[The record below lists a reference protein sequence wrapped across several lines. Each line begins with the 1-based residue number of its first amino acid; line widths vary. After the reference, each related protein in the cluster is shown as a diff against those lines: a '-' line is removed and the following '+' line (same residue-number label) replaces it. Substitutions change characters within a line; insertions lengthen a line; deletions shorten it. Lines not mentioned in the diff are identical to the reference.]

1 MDSILS
7 VKNLTKTYENFKLDN
22 VSFDL
27 PKGCIMGFIGENGAG
42 KSTTIKS
49 ILNLIEIDGGSIS
62 ILGTDNLSANKK
74 LKESIGVVFDENCF
88 PENLTTK
95 EINKIIKKY
104 TKHNVPHFFVYAK
117 DKTEYQV
124 EPSNDSTMNRISVA
138 IPDSRVKYS
147 KSIGKFDWT
156 VLIDRDVDYTIRETS
171 PIIERYN
178 YWLTHRRQ
186 FNAEMDNVKD
196 DDLYMYRCIRD
207 DIVGDYDPAYVVN
220 SLVAYAY
227 TVKKVSNK
235 KMLWACFGWDI
246 VENIRRNVVGLGNIC
261 PICGKRFV
269 PRDTRQQYCSA
280 ECGKVADNQRRIAA
294 YEAPFPTGKIAFE

>member
-1 MDSILS
+1 M
-7 VKNLTKTYENFKLDN
+7 
-22 VSFDL
+22 
-27 PKGCIMGFIGENGAG
+27 
-42 KSTTIKS
+42 
-49 ILNLIEIDGGSIS
+49 
-62 ILGTDNLSANKK
+62 
-74 LKESIGVVFDENCF
+74 
-88 PENLTTK
+88 
-95 EINKIIKKY
+95 
-104 TKHNVPHFFVYAK
+104 YAK

-124 EPSNDSTMNRISVA
+124 EPANDSAMNRISAA

-156 VLIDRDVDYTIRETS
+156 VLIDRDVDYTIRENS

-178 YWLTHRRQ
+178 YWVTHRRQ

-196 DDLYMYRCIRD
+196 DALYMYRCIRD

-227 TVKKVSNK
+227 TVKKASNK

-261 PICGKRFV
+261 PICGKRFA

-294 YEAPFPTGKIAFE
+294 YEAPFPTGRIAFE

>member
-1 MDSILS
+1 M
-7 VKNLTKTYENFKLDN
+7 KKTVERYAKTQW
-22 VSFDL
+22 L
-27 PKGCIMGFIGENGAG
+27 PTRPKA
-42 KSTTIKS
+42 
-49 ILNLIEIDGGSIS
+49 
-62 ILGTDNLSANKK
+62 
-74 LKESIGVVFDENCF
+74 
-88 PENLTTK
+88 
-95 EINKIIKKY
+95 INKIIKKY

-124 EPSNDSTMNRISVA
+124 EPANNSTMNRISAA

-156 VLIDRDVDYTIRETS
+156 VLIDYDVDYTIRETS

-196 DDLYMYRCIRD
+196 DDLYMYSRIRD

-227 TVKKVSNK
+227 TVKRASNK

-246 VENIRRNVVGLGNIC
+246 VENIRRNVAGLGNIC
-261 PICGKRFV
+261 PICGKRFA

-294 YEAPFPTGKIAFE
+294 YEAPFPTGRIAFE